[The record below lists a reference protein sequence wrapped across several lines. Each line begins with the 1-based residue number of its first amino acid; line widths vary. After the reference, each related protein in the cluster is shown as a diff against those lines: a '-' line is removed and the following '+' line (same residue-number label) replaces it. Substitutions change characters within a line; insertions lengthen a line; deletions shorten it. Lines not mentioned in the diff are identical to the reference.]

1 MYTIFEIR
9 LKNVV
14 HLTQKVTWLERWH
27 VTGPDDHFYYIPQL
41 KGKDEYDNDDA
52 QRQKR
57 GRDNLNVYYSWVPT
71 QHLNGIY
78 IYIYMFKMTPE
89 KLRHLNTVIH
99 GWPFGFWAEPMYVI
113 VNNNL
118 SSMTTTPRSI
128 FT

>member
-1 MYTIFEIR
+1 
-9 LKNVV
+9 
-14 HLTQKVTWLERWH
+14 
-27 VTGPDDHFYYIPQL
+27 
-41 KGKDEYDNDDA
+41 
-52 QRQKR
+52 
-57 GRDNLNVYYSWVPT
+57 
-71 QHLNGIY
+71 
-78 IYIYMFKMTPE
+78 MFKMTPE